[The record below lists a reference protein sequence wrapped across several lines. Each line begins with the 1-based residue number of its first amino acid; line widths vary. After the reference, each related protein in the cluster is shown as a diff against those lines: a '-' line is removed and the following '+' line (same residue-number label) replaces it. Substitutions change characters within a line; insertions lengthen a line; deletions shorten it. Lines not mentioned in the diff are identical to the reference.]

1 MKKYLLLFVLISS
14 YGFSQSVND
23 YQYVIVPVKFDF
35 LKKEDQY
42 RLNTLTKFLLQKYGF
57 KVYFNNEEIPSNIE
71 NQRCNFLYANV
82 LENNGMLMTKVKI
95 TLKDCKENL
104 LFETEYGN
112 SREKEYPVAYNEAL
126 RKAGMSFEKLN
137 YVFSG
142 KNVVNSMTVTP
153 VTQIENSVPTSSV
166 SSPSDTSEIFYFAQA
181 TTNGYQIVDTEPK
194 VIMKLF
200 NTSQKNVFMAV
211 KGDINGTVISKN
223 GQWFFEYYQ
232 NGQLVSELL
241 KLKF

>member
-14 YGFSQSVND
+14 YGFSQSIND

-57 KVYFNNEEIPSNIE
+57 KAYFNNEQIPSNIE

-95 TLKDCKENL
+95 TLKDCKEKV

-126 RKAGMSFEKLN
+126 RKAGMSFNKLN
-137 YVFSG
+137 YVYSG
-142 KNVVNSMTVTP
+142 KNVVDSMTVTP
-153 VTQIENSVPTSSV
+153 VAQTENSVPISSV
-166 SSPSDTSEIFYFAQA
+166 SSPSDISETFYFAQA

>member
-14 YGFSQSVND
+14 YGFSQSIND

-57 KVYFNNEEIPSNIE
+57 KAYFNNEQIPSNIE

-95 TLKDCKENL
+95 TLKDCKEKV

-126 RKAGMSFEKLN
+126 RKAGMSFNKLN
-137 YVFSG
+137 YVYSG
-142 KNVVNSMTVTP
+142 KNVVDSMTVTP
-153 VTQIENSVPTSSV
+153 VAQTENSVPISSV
-166 SSPSDTSEIFYFAQA
+166 SSPSDISETFYFAQP

-200 NTSQKNVFMAV
+200 NTSQK
-211 KGDINGTVISKN
+211 TYL
-223 GQWFFEYYQ
+223 W
-232 NGQLVSELL
+232 L
-241 KLKF
+241 